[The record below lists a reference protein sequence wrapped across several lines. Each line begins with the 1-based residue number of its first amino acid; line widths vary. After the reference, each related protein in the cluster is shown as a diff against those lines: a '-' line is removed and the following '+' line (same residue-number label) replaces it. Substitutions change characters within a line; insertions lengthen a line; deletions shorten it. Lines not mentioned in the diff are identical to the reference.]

1 MDGNQSRLLEAL
13 RSHKPSDSTERSHQ
27 EVIARQVAATPL
39 WWKRTTL
46 PGHVTASG
54 FVLSPDLNQIL
65 LHHHRKLD
73 RWLQMGGHDE
83 GDASPWITADREV
96 REESGLQNPRMALGG
111 CFLDLDVHEIPEN
124 RKEPGHL
131 HLDCRF
137 LYVADPASPIS
148 LALEESKELKWF
160 PLREGI
166 EKMNEVGARRIL
178 GKLMRLQNRDYSDYP
193 GLLEWR
199 PASEPEL
206 PESRVSE
213 RE

>member
-96 REESGLQNPRMALGG
+96 REESGLQN
-111 CFLDLDVHEIPEN
+111 
-124 RKEPGHL
+124 
-131 HLDCRF
+131 
-137 LYVADPASPIS
+137 
-148 LALEESKELKWF
+148 
-160 PLREGI
+160 
-166 EKMNEVGARRIL
+166 
-178 GKLMRLQNRDYSDYP
+178 
-193 GLLEWR
+193 LEWHLGVVSSTWMSMR
-199 PASEPEL
+199 FQRIGR
-206 PESRVSE
+206 SRGIFISTAVFCM
-213 RE
+213 